1 MKKSL
6 LTLFALAAM
15 SASALAADIKPALV
29 YGTGGK
35 FDKSFNEA
43 AAAGA
48 EKFKAETGIE
58 FRDFEPTSDTQG
70 EQAIRN
76 FASKGFNPV
85 VAVSFAWTS
94 AMEKVA
100 AEFPDTKFVI
110 VDSVVELPNVRS
122 VVYKE
127 HEGSYLVGLLAGMAS
142 KTGKVGFI
150 GGMDIPLIRKFA
162 CGYAQGAKAANDKIE
177 VFQNMTGTTGAAWND
192 PVRGGELTKN
202 QIDQGADVIY
212 AAAGATGIG
221 VLQTAADNKKF
232 SIGVDS
238 NQNHLHPGSVLT
250 SMVKRVD
257 LAVYNAYKDAK
268 DDKFT
273 PGIVALGVKEDGVA
287 YALDDNNKALIT
299 PEMTAAVDKAKADII
314 SGAVKVHDY
323 MADNSCPKLYDMWLG
338 RVMFFILRPF
348 HIQPSE
354 RFRFEYGPC
363 NRTRGHRQEIRCRTR
378 QQEHQSDNCQGYDPR
393 HHRGKRC
400 RKVDFDVDPLRFLPG
415 GCR

>member
-1 MKKSL
+1 MKTSF
-6 LTLFALAAM
+6 LTLLATLAL
-15 SASALAADIKPALV
+15 STTALAADIKPALV

-43 AAAGA
+43 ALKGA
-48 EKFKAETGIE
+48 EAYKKETGTD

-76 FASKGFNPV
+76 FASKGFSPV

-110 VDSVVELPNVRS
+110 VDSVVKLPNVRS
-122 VVYKE
+122 VVFKE
-127 HEGSYLVGLLAGMAS
+127 EEGSYLVGVLAGMAS
-142 KTGKVGFI
+142 KSGKVGFI

-162 CGYAQGAKAANDKIE
+162 CGYAQGAKAANAKIG
-177 VFQNMTGTTGAAWND
+177 VLQNMTGTTGAAWND

-212 AAAGATGIG
+212 AAAGATGLG
-221 VLQTAADNKKF
+221 VLQTAADNKKL

-257 LAVYNAYKDAK
+257 LAVYNAYKDAAAG
-268 DDKFT
+268 KFT
-273 PGIVALGVKEDGVA
+273 GGIQANGVKEDGVG
-287 YALDDNNKALIT
+287 YALDDNNAKLIT
-299 PEMTAAVDKAKADII
+299 PEMKAAVEKAKADII
-314 SGAVKVHDY
+314 AGTVKVHDY
-323 MADNSCPKLYDMWLG
+323 MSDNSCPM
-338 RVMFFILRPF
+338 
-348 HIQPSE
+348 
-354 RFRFEYGPC
+354 
-363 NRTRGHRQEIRCRTR
+363 
-378 QQEHQSDNCQGYDPR
+378 
-393 HHRGKRC
+393 
-400 RKVDFDVDPLRFLPG
+400 
-415 GCR
+415 

>member
-48 EKFKAETGIE
+48 EKFKAETGTE

-76 FASKGFNPV
+76 FASRGFNPV

-110 VDSVVELPNVRS
+110 VDSVVDLPNVRS

-127 HEGSYLVGLLAGMAS
+127 EEGSYLVGLLAGMAS

-212 AAAGATGIG
+212 AAAVRR
-221 VLQTAADNKKF
+221 VLAFCRLQPTTRSSRSA
-232 SIGVDS
+232 SI
-238 NQNHLHPGSVLT
+238 PT
-250 SMVKRVD
+250 R
-257 LAVYNAYKDAK
+257 
-268 DDKFT
+268 T
-273 PGIVALGVKEDGVA
+273 I
-287 YALDDNNKALIT
+287 
-299 PEMTAAVDKAKADII
+299 
-314 SGAVKVHDY
+314 
-323 MADNSCPKLYDMWLG
+323 
-338 RVMFFILRPF
+338 FIRAPF
-348 HIQPSE
+348 
-354 RFRFEYGPC
+354 
-363 NRTRGHRQEIRCRTR
+363 
-378 QQEHQSDNCQGYDPR
+378 
-393 HHRGKRC
+393 
-400 RKVDFDVDPLRFLPG
+400 
-415 GCR
+415 

>member
-48 EKFKAETGIE
+48 EKFKAETGTE

-76 FASKGFNPV
+76 FASRGFNPV

-127 HEGSYLVGLLAGMAS
+127 EEGSYLVGLLAGMAS
-142 KTGKVGFI
+142 KTGKVGFV

-162 CGYAQGAKAANDKIE
+162 CGYVLGVKAAKKDAQ

-192 PVRGGELTKN
+192 PVKGGELAKS
-202 QIDQGADVIY
+202 QIDRGADVVY
-212 AAAGATGIG
+212 HAAGGTGIG
-221 VLQTAADNKKF
+221 VLRAVADAGKLG
-232 SIGVDS
+232 IGVDS
-238 NQNHLHPGSVLT
+238 NQNMLHPGKVLT

-257 LAVYNAYKDAK
+257 
-268 DDKFT
+268 
-273 PGIVALGVKEDGVA
+273 VATHTAFAQARDQNWGGHRVLGLKEDGVA
-287 YALDDNNKALIT
+287 WADDEHNKALIT
-299 PEMTAAVDKAKADII
+299 AEMRNAVETAAADIKDGKI
-314 SGAVKVHDY
+314 QVHDY
-323 MADNSCPKLYDMWLG
+323 MAD
-338 RVMFFILRPF
+338 
-348 HIQPSE
+348 
-354 RFRFEYGPC
+354 
-363 NRTRGHRQEIRCRTR
+363 
-378 QQEHQSDNCQGYDPR
+378 
-393 HHRGKRC
+393 GKC
-400 RKVDFDVDPLRFLPG
+400 AM
-415 GCR
+415 